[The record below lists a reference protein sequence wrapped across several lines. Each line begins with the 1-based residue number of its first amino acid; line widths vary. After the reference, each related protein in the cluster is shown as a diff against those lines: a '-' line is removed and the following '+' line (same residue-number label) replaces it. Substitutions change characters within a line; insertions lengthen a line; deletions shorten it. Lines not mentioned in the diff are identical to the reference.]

1 MKKKLIFGLCV
12 FTGLAIALS
21 AADPVFPREN
31 ESNENIHYTCFVR
44 EELTEEAEQLNE
56 FMAKY
61 FRTFKNHDSKVLKE
75 LYADEFISGDGF
87 TKNELISLLN
97 DSWELS
103 TDLSYESQIQDIKFD
118 SSYATVEINENLTG
132 TTLEKSEITG
142 DNGLIEST
150 VRTVLYLRKFGKGWR
165 VISDKT
171 LYEETSIKYGDAKG
185 LDISLYAP
193 GQVFPEHTYTISLEA
208 DIPDDMFAVASIIR
222 ETLSY
227 PREKS
232 EEVFRQV
239 PVDIKLLERVVESN
253 NKFRNEL
260 AVASVSYCNVKK
272 DTYKRPEIEL
282 SGTAVLIKRVNV
294 VNVVAPEDKNAQ

>member
-1 MKKKLIFGLCV
+1 M
-12 FTGLAIALS
+12 GLAIAFSFGAPVLS
-21 AADPVFPREN
+21 HET

-44 EELTEEAEQLNE
+44 PELTEEASQLNE
-56 FMAKY
+56 FLAKY
-61 FRTFKNHDSKVLKE
+61 FLAFKKHDKKALEE

-87 TKNELISLLN
+87 TKDELMSLIN

-103 TDLSYESQIQDIKFD
+103 TDLSYESHIQDIKFD

-150 VRTVLYLRKFGKGWR
+150 TRTVLYLRKFGKGWR
-165 VISDKT
+165 VVSDKT

-193 GQVFPEHTYTISLEA
+193 GQVFPENTYTISLES
-208 DIPDDMFAVASIIR
+208 DIPDNMFAVASIIR
-222 ETLSY
+222 EILFY
-227 PREKS
+227 PREKP
-232 EEVFRQV
+232 EEIFRQI

-253 NKFRNEL
+253 DKSRNEL

-294 VNVVAPEDKNAQ
+294 VNILASEDKNAQ